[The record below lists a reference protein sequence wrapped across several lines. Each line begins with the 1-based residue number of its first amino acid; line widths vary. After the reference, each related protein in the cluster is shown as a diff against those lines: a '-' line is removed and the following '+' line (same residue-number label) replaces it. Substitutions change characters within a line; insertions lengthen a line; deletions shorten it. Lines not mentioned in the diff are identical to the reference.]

1 MCQNFPDKGLTGPGS
16 RKTPHPTLPPGPR
29 TLEITILLQNWPRT
43 LKIPFFSRAC
53 GALSIILFYMKKV
66 IIFVNG
72 DIHFP
77 DRFSSLSH
85 EFRTPPPIKP
95 WKHRFCMRKLNRNL
109 ENRDPSCD
117 PKNDSKKCCK
127 ILWIAETVASNRV
140 SPGLL
145 MIFEQSNL

>member
-16 RKTPHPTLPPGPR
+16 RKTPPPYPPDHVPWKS
-29 TLEITILLQNWPRT
+29 QFCS
-43 LKIPFFSRAC
+43 KIDHVPSKYHFFSRAC
-53 GALSIILFYMKKV
+53 GALSIILFYLKNV

-117 PKNDSKKCCK
+117 PKNDSKECCK